1 MMQINLKD
9 ISDVVNKY
17 ANLLSNIL
25 KLDVEIV
32 DYDMQRIA
40 GTGIYKDGVGE
51 NIESAG
57 YVYKE
62 ALYTGEAKIIE
73 EPGEDFLCKD
83 CMNKGNCKEH
93 MEICV
98 PIKYENLIF
107 GVIGFVC
114 STEKQKKHLISNFD
128 TIMSFLEQIAEFIAI
143 KLIEQNEILKNKRH
157 LEFFK
162 DIVNSVND
170 GIITID
176 GMNNIKIINNKAL
189 RTLNLK
195 PEVVGEYIQVKE
207 ITGDYFPGG
216 NIFELYIRGVPYKV
230 VGKMVHNY
238 INRNNCEKIL
248 IFNELKHLKD
258 DVVNLTYG
266 NNKINCDEIVG
277 ESIVM
282 TQLKKKIKKI
292 AYSKSTVLINGESGT
307 GKELVAR
314 AIHAEGSRKNKPFI
328 AINCGA
334 IPESL
339 LESELFGY
347 VKGAFSGA
355 SSSGRVGK
363 FELANKGVIFLDE
376 IGDMPLY
383 LQVKLLRVLQERSIV
398 KIGSNELINLDIRVV
413 AATNKDLKKLVE
425 EGKFREDLYY
435 RLNVIPIE
443 VPPLRKR
450 DGDIELIM
458 YELIK
463 KYNKIFNKY
472 VHTVSEEVI
481 EKLKS
486 YEWKGNVRELEN
498 VVEFMVN
505 LSGDDG
511 IVTLDMLPQTVL
523 DYIDEEKTSLN
534 NITETSEEIRELK
547 DIESEYINKALDIY
561 GWDTAG
567 KKKAAK
573 KLGIGIATLYR
584 KIGEQ

>member
-1 MMQINLKD
+1 MMQINLID

-17 ANLLSNIL
+17 AKLLSNIL

-32 DYDMQRIA
+32 DYNMQRIA

-62 ALYTGEAKIIE
+62 ALITGEAKIIE
-73 EPGEDFLCKD
+73 DPGDNILCKN
-83 CMNKGNCKEH
+83 CINKGNCKEF

-98 PIKYENLIF
+98 PIKYERAIF
-107 GVIGFVC
+107 GIIGLVC
-114 STEKQKKHLISNFD
+114 STEEQKEHLISNFK
-128 TIMSFLEQIAEFIAI
+128 TIMSFLEQISEFIAI
-143 KLIEQNEILKNKRH
+143 KLIEQNEILINKNH
-157 LEFFK
+157 LNFFK
-162 DIVNSVND
+162 EIINSVDD

-176 GMNNIKIINNKAL
+176 SLNNIKVINNKAL
-189 RTLNLK
+189 KMLKLK
-195 PEVVGEYIQVKE
+195 PEISGEYIKVE
-207 ITGDYFPGG
+207 ETDDYFPGG
-216 NIFELYIRGVPYKV
+216 DIFKLYIRGIPYKV
-230 VGKMVHNY
+230 VGRIIHNY
-238 INRNNCEKIL
+238 INKNHCEKII
-248 IFNELKHLKD
+248 IFNEIKHLKD
-258 DVVNLTYG
+258 EVVNLTHG
-266 NNKINCDEIVG
+266 NNEINCDEIVG
-277 ESIVM
+277 DSTSM
-282 TQLKKKIKKI
+282 RQLKTKIKKI
-292 AYSKSTVLINGESGT
+292 SYSKSTVLITGESGT

-314 AIHAEGSRKNKPFI
+314 AIHSEGNRKDKPFI

-347 VKGAFSGA
+347 VRGAFSGA

-398 KIGSNELINLDIRVV
+398 KIGSNQLINLDIRVV
-413 AATNKDLKKLVE
+413 AATNKNLKKLVE

-443 VPPLRKR
+443 IPPLRER

-472 VHTVSEEVI
+472 VHTVNDDVI

-486 YEWKGNVRELEN
+486 YSWKGNVRELEN

-511 IVTLDMLPQTVL
+511 VITLDMIPQTIL
-523 DYIDEEKTSLN
+523 DFDNKKKLENDIELSDVK
-534 NITETSEEIRELK
+534 EIKKLK
-547 DIESEYINKALDIY
+547 DIESEYINIALDTY
-561 GWDTAG
+561 GRDTLG
-567 KKKAAK
+567 KKMAAK

-584 KIGEQ
+584 KLGEK

>member
-1 MMQINLKD
+1 MMQINLID

-17 ANLLSNIL
+17 AKLLSNIL

-32 DYDMQRIA
+32 DYKMQRVA

-62 ALYTGEAKIIE
+62 SMITGEAKVIE
-73 EPGEDFLCKD
+73 NPGYNDLCKSCSNSGD
-83 CMNKGNCKEH
+83 CKEF

-98 PIKYENLIF
+98 PIKYERAIF
-107 GVIGFVC
+107 GVIGLVC
-114 STEKQKKHLISNFD
+114 STEEQKEHLISSFD
-128 TIMSFLEQIAEFIAI
+128 TIMSFLEQISEFIAI
-143 KLIEQNEILKNKRH
+143 KLIEQNEVLVNKNSIN
-157 LEFFK
+157 FFK
-162 DIVNSVND
+162 EIINAIDD
-170 GIITID
+170 GIVTID
-176 GMNNIKIINNKAL
+176 SLNNIKVINNNAL
-189 RTLNLK
+189 KMLKLK
-195 PEVVGEYIQVKE
+195 PDISGEYIKIE
-207 ITGDYFPGG
+207 ETDDYFPGG
-216 NIFELYIRGVPYKV
+216 DIFKLYIKGVQYKV
-230 VGKMVHNY
+230 VGKIIHNY
-238 INRNNCEKIL
+238 INKNNCEKIV
-248 IFNELKHLKD
+248 IFNEIKHLKD
-258 DVVNLTYG
+258 EVVNLTYG
-266 NNKINCDEIVG
+266 NNKLNCDEITG
-277 ESIVM
+277 ESESIK
-282 TQLKKKIKKI
+282 QLKKKIKKI
-292 AYSKSTVLINGESGT
+292 SYSKSTVFITGESGT

-363 FELANKGVIFLDE
+363 FELANNGVIFLDE

-383 LQVKLLRVLQERSIV
+383 LQVKLLRVLQERTIV
-398 KIGSNELINLDIRVV
+398 KIGSNQLINLDIRVV
-413 AATNKDLKKLVE
+413 AATNKNLKKLVE

-443 VPPLRKR
+443 IPPLRKR
-450 DGDIELIM
+450 EGDVELIM

-472 VHTVSEEVI
+472 VHTVNDDVI
-481 EKLKS
+481 EKLNRYS
-486 YEWKGNVRELEN
+486 WKGNVRELEN

-505 LSGDDG
+505 LSSDDG
-511 IVTLDMLPQTVL
+511 VISLDMIPQTILDYDNKKHLEKDIKLSDSNEIKTLKEIEDKYIQMVL
-523 DYIDEEKTSLN
+523 DTCGRSTS
-534 NITETSEEIRELK
+534 
-547 DIESEYINKALDIY
+547 
-561 GWDTAG
+561 G
-567 KKKAAK
+567 KKMAAK

-584 KIGEQ
+584 KVGEK

>member
-1 MMQINLKD
+1 MMQINLID

-32 DYDMQRIA
+32 DYNMQRIA

-57 YVYKE
+57 YVYKA
-62 ALYTGEAKIIE
+62 ALYTGESKIIE
-73 EPGEDFLCKD
+73 DPGENFLCRD
-83 CMNKGNCKEH
+83 CMNKGNCKEY

-98 PIKYENLIF
+98 PIKYENSIF
-107 GVIGFVC
+107 GIIGLVC
-114 STEKQKKHLISNFD
+114 STEKQKRHLLLNLD

-143 KLIEQNEILKNKRH
+143 KLIEQNEILANKNN

-162 DIVNSVND
+162 EIINSVDD

-176 GMNNIKIINNKAL
+176 SLNNIKIINNKAL
-189 RTLNLK
+189 KMLSLK
-195 PEVVGEYIQVKE
+195 PEIAGEYIQIKDTDE
-207 ITGDYFPGG
+207 YFPGG
-216 NIFELYIRGVPYKV
+216 DIFELYIRGIPYKV
-230 VGKMVHNY
+230 IGKIIYNY
-238 INRNNCEKIL
+238 INKSNCEKIV
-248 IFNELKHLKD
+248 IFNELKQLKNE
-258 DVVNLTYG
+258 VVNLTHG

-277 ESIVM
+277 ESAAM
-282 TQLKKKIKKI
+282 KQLKNKIKRI
-292 AYSKSTVLINGESGT
+292 SYSKSTVLITGESGT

-383 LQVKLLRVLQERSIV
+383 LQVKLLRVLQERTIV
-398 KIGSNELINLDIRVV
+398 KIGSNQLIKLDIRVV
-413 AATNKDLKKLVE
+413 AATNKDLRKLVE

-450 DGDIELIM
+450 EGDIELIM
-458 YELIK
+458 NELIK

-472 VHTVSEEVI
+472 VHTVNHDVI
-481 EKLKS
+481 EKLRV
-486 YEWKGNVRELEN
+486 YQWKGNVRELEN

-505 LSGDDG
+505 LSGEDG

-523 DYIDEEKTSLN
+523 EYENEKKESSNIITSDNL
-534 NITETSEEIRELK
+534 EEIRELK
-547 DIESEYINKALDIY
+547 DIESEYINKALDLY
-561 GWDTAG
+561 GRDTAG

>member
-1 MMQINLKD
+1 MMQINLID

-32 DYDMQRIA
+32 DYNMQRIA

-73 EPGEDFLCKD
+73 DPGENFLCRD
-83 CMNKGNCKEH
+83 CMNRGKCKEY

-98 PIKYENLIF
+98 PIKYDSATF
-107 GVIGFVC
+107 GIIGLVC
-114 STEKQKKHLISNFD
+114 STEEQKKHLTLNFE
-128 TIMSFLEQIAEFIAI
+128 TIMSFLEQISEFIAI
-143 KLIEQNEILKNKRH
+143 KLIEQNEILTNKKH
-157 LEFFK
+157 LDFFK
-162 DIVNSVND
+162 QIINSVDD

-176 GMNNIKIINNKAL
+176 SLNNIKIINNKAL
-189 RTLNLK
+189 KMLNLR
-195 PEVVGEYIQVKE
+195 PGIVGEYIRVE
-207 ITGDYFPGG
+207 ETDDYFPGG
-216 NIFELYIRGVPYKV
+216 DIFELYIRGIPYKV
-230 VGKMVHNY
+230 VGKIIHNY
-238 INRNNCEKIL
+238 INKNHCEKIV

-258 DVVNLTYG
+258 EVVNLTHG

-277 ESIVM
+277 DSTSM
-282 TQLKKKIKKI
+282 RQLKKKIKKI
-292 AYSKSTVLINGESGT
+292 SYSKSTVLITGESGT

-347 VKGAFSGA
+347 VRGAFSGA

-383 LQVKLLRVLQERSIV
+383 LQVKLLRVLQERTIV
-398 KIGSNELINLDIRVV
+398 KIGSNQLINLDIRVV

-458 YELIK
+458 YGLIK

-472 VHTVSEEVI
+472 VHTVKDDVI
-481 EKLKS
+481 ERLKL
-486 YEWKGNVRELEN
+486 YQWKGNVRELEN

-511 IVTLDMLPQTVL
+511 IVTLDMLPQTIL
-523 DYIDEEKTSLN
+523 DYRKESDVN
-534 NITETSEEIRELK
+534 NIISDSKDIEKLK
-547 DIESEYINKALDIY
+547 DIESYYINKALDIY
-561 GWDTAG
+561 GRDTAG